1 MMKIMLEEDAMHNY
15 CKAKKNNISDIT
27 GNSYLVRNIE
37 MSGISGEPKTSE
49 LPTNS
54 GRFPRYVVISK
65 FRKTCIYTTFSKT
78 LWPIL
83 RIRGPINSTYL

>member
-1 MMKIMLEEDAMHNY
+1 MMKIMLEEDAMHN
-15 CKAKKNNISDIT
+15 CKVKKT
-27 GNSYLVRNIE
+27 LFRTLRGMPCPKYK

-49 LPTNS
+49 LPTIS

-65 FRKTCIYTTFSKT
+65 LRKTCIYTTFSNT
-78 LWPIL
+78 LWPIF

>member
-1 MMKIMLEEDAMHNY
+1 MMKIMLEEDAMHN
-15 CKAKKNNISDIT
+15 CKAEKKL
-27 GNSYLVRNIE
+27 YLGHNGEYLFRNIE

-65 FRKTCIYTTFSKT
+65 LRKTCIYTTFSKT
-78 LWPIL
+78 LWPIF

>member
-1 MMKIMLEEDAMHNY
+1 MMKIMLEEDAMHN
-15 CKAKKNNISDIT
+15 CKAKKKLYF
-27 GNSYLVRNIE
+27 GHYREYLGRNIE

-65 FRKTCIYTTFSKT
+65 LRKTCIYTTFSKT
-78 LWPIL
+78 
-83 RIRGPINSTYL
+83 